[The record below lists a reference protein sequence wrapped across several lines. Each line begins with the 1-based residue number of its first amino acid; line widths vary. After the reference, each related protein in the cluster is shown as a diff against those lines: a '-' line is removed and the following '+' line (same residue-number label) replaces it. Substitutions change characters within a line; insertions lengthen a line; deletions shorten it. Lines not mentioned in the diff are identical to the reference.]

1 MKKILLLAVA
11 LVFAPLTAMATT
23 PKYQEGVHY
32 EVVNDGPA
40 TTTPEITEFFS
51 FYCGHC
57 YNFSKTVA
65 PKLKENLPQGVK
77 FNQEHVEFIGREMG
91 EEMSRA
97 FAIAQQLNVLDKIEP
112 ALFAAIHE
120 KRENF
125 TNRDDIRKLFIANGV
140 SGKDF
145 DAASNSFMVNS
156 QVAKMRRDTENAK
169 IQGVPA
175 LVVNGKY
182 LVKTDAIKSYDE
194 MLDIAYYLA
203 QKK

>member
-1 MKKILLLAVA
+1 MKKAFLLAAA
-11 LVFAPLTAMATT
+11 LLFAPLITMAA
-23 PKYQEGVHY
+23 PNQYQEGVHY
-32 EVVNDGPA
+32 QVISDGPA
-40 TTTPEITEFFS
+40 TKTPEITEFFS

-57 YNFSKTVA
+57 YNFAKNVA
-65 PKLKENLPQGVK
+65 PKLKDNMPAGVK
-77 FNQEHVEFIGREMG
+77 FNQEHVEFIGGSMG

-97 FAIAQQLNVLDKIEP
+97 YAIAQQLGVLDKIET

-120 KRENF
+120 QGQRF
-125 TNRDDIRKLFIANGV
+125 TSRDDIRKLFIANGV

-145 DAASNSFMVNS
+145 DNASNSFMVNS
-156 QVAKMRRDTENAK
+156 IIAKMRRDTENAK

-194 MLDIAYYLA
+194 MLDIAYYLT